1 MLTDSVETDADR
13 LTAYLSRIVKHGQE
27 QSISISRKSTTI
39 LADLIKLHKR
49 GLDIQLKP
57 DVEFLGEDG
66 VDASGPT
73 REFFHL
79 TMEALATGDRRISL
93 FEGERDHFLPLH
105 SIDAL
110 ESNLFFYVG
119 RLISHSFLHGGY
131 PFVGMAQPVV
141 RYIYSAS
148 VDEAIPIITL
158 KDVPDLSIREDI
170 EKVR

>member
-73 REFFHL
+73 REFFQQWKHWRL
-79 TMEALATGDRRISL
+79 VTGVFPCLKEKGI
-93 FEGERDHFLPLH
+93 
-105 SIDAL
+105 I
-110 ESNLFFYVG
+110 FY
-119 RLISHSFLHGGY
+119 L
-131 PFVGMAQPVV
+131 
-141 RYIYSAS
+141 YI
-148 VDEAIPIITL
+148 
-158 KDVPDLSIREDI
+158 R
-170 EKVR
+170 